1 MLKWRDK
8 MFFFKEFLNKKIKN
22 VAGDIPYY
30 TGIDLQIHP
39 SQKWEGNIGVAVL
52 YRPYRCV
59 VEPMH
64 VYGLFLGDEA
74 SEEEMAR
81 LKKTVITLA
90 EELEVPFSFIDED
103 EEGGKRRQFDDDPP
117 HCTYVISPFKKGI
130 DGWE

>member
-1 MLKWRDK
+1 
-8 MFFFKEFLNKKIKN
+8 MFILKEFFVKKIKI
-22 VAGDIPYY
+22 VVGDIPYY

-59 VEPMH
+59 LEPVE
-64 VYGLFLGDEA
+64 VCGLFLGDEA

-90 EELEVPFSFIDED
+90 NSFQIPFSFIDED
-103 EEGGKRRQFDDDPP
+103 GEGGKRRQFDDDPP
-117 HCTYVISPFKKGI
+117 HCTYVISPFLKGV

>member
-1 MLKWRDK
+1 

-59 VEPMH
+59 VEPTEIC
-64 VYGLFLGDEA
+64 GLYLGDEA
-74 SEEEMAR
+74 SEEEITK
-81 LKKTVITLA
+81 LKKAVNTLA
-90 EELEVPFSFIDED
+90 NIFQVPASFIDED
-103 EEGGKRRQFDDDPP
+103 EEGGKRRQFDDVPP
-117 HCTYVISPFKKGI
+117 HCTYVISHFKKGI

>member
-1 MLKWRDK
+1 
-8 MFFFKEFLNKKIKN
+8 MFLLKEFLVKKIKI
-22 VAGDIPYY
+22 VVGDIPYY
-30 TGIDLQIHP
+30 AGIDLHIHP
-39 SQKWEGNIGVAVL
+39 SQKCEGNIRVAVL

-74 SEEEMAR
+74 SEEEITK
-81 LKKTVITLA
+81 LKKAVTTLA
-90 EELEVPFSFIDED
+90 NSFQIPFSFIDED
-103 EEGGKRRQFDDDPP
+103 EEGGKRRQFDGALP

>member
-1 MLKWRDK
+1 
-8 MFFFKEFLNKKIKN
+8 MFLLKEFLVKKIKI
-22 VAGDIPYY
+22 VVGDIPYY
-30 TGIDLQIHP
+30 TGIDLHIHP

-59 VEPMH
+59 LEPMH

-90 EELEVPFSFIDED
+90 EELEVPFSFIDEN
-103 EEGGKRRQFDDDPP
+103 EEGGKRRQFDGALP

>member
-1 MLKWRDK
+1 
-8 MFFFKEFLNKKIKN
+8 MFILKEFFVKKIKI
-22 VAGDIPYY
+22 VVGDIPYY
-30 TGIDLQIHP
+30 AGIDLHIHP
-39 SQKWEGNIGVAVL
+39 SQKCDGNIRVAVL

-59 VEPMH
+59 VEP
-64 VYGLFLGDEA
+64 VEVCGLYLGDEA

-90 EELEVPFSFIDED
+90 EELEVPSSLIDED

>member
-1 MLKWRDK
+1 
-8 MFFFKEFLNKKIKN
+8 MFLLKEFLVKKIKI
-22 VAGDIPYY
+22 VVGDIPYY
-30 TGIDLQIHP
+30 AGIDLHIHP
-39 SQKWEGNIGVAVL
+39 SQKCEGNIRVAVL

-74 SEEEMAR
+74 SEEEITK
-81 LKKTVITLA
+81 LKKAVTTLA
-90 EELEVPFSFIDED
+90 NSFQIPFSFIDES
-103 EEGGKRRQFDDDPP
+103 EEGGKRRQFDGALP